1 MKPNVYVAIEVVS
14 QTPKQAERGNLPTFL
29 DVTLCLTPML
39 KELPDTLVAKMDSTI
54 INEYRFRFGGLG
66 EFTLQ
71 SYSKALSITNVG
83 SLAKK

>member
-1 MKPNVYVAIEVVS
+1 
-14 QTPKQAERGNLPTFL
+14 
-29 DVTLCLTPML
+29 ML
-39 KELPDTLVAKMDSTI
+39 KELLDTLVAKMDSTI
-54 INEYRFRFGGLG
+54 INEYRFLFGGLG